1 MRTQDESGGVA
12 TLPPPGR
19 YRRILMAT
27 WPDEPVPCNL
37 VRTVFTIGTLVYD
50 PQPAQGGFKLGEL
63 REAFSRLCTA
73 QSWREPIDIM
83 LHLDGPDQVRAT
95 RHGIAWFQGCVPE
108 VSPLDGQHFGMPGA
122 YRIRSAGMSPSDRRV
137 VGSITLEMPV
147 SGGSA

>member
-37 VRTVFTIGTLVYD
+37 VRTVFTFGTLVYD
-50 PQPAQGGFKLGEL
+50 PQTAQGGFILREL
-63 REAFSRLCTA
+63 REAFCRICTS
-73 QSWREPIDIM
+73 QTWREPIDIF

-95 RHGIAWFQGCVPE
+95 RHGIAWFQGVVPE
-108 VSPLDGQHFGMPGA
+108 VRPLDGQHFGMPGR
-122 YRIRSAGMSPSDRRV
+122 YHVRSAGMSSSNRRLI
-137 VGSITLEMPV
+137 GSVTLALPV
-147 SGGSA
+147 AARG